1 MANDYLEKANHLF
14 EEAMSDTKEKLNVFE
29 KTFYYRQLNY
39 SERRMSRRVIM
50 SFSEYMFDYHFQ
62 TLDNWNEQALQDVLL
77 DIFPHEVIAGKKCFE
92 KILLILVKFFE
103 FLYFHEKCSQGLQLA
118 KTTKNLKELVLLE
131 VENLLIGTPEADL
144 LTLGEEIGLD
154 IGNLEDIDCLYQL
167 AELIQNEGERSRN
180 IVPMKVRKI

>member
-1 MANDYLEKANHLF
+1 M
-14 EEAMSDTKEKLNVFE
+14 
-29 KTFYYRQLNY
+29 
-39 SERRMSRRVIM
+39 
-50 SFSEYMFDYHFQ
+50 
-62 TLDNWNEQALQDVLL
+62 
-77 DIFPHEVIAGKKCFE
+77 
-92 KILLILVKFFE
+92 
-103 FLYFHEKCSQGLQLA
+103 
-118 KTTKNLKELVLLE
+118 VLLE